1 MADFTH
7 DAEVQ
12 ARARETEG
20 GAVEGEVVEE
30 AVGGG
35 VGGLAAVADHAA
47 DGGKGDEEVEGI
59 ALRKEGGVQIPGA
72 AILGADDRVPVGE
85 VEVFKENVL

>member
-12 ARARETEG
+12 ARAGETEG
-20 GAVEGEVVEE
+20 GAVEGEIVEE

-47 DGGKGDEEVEGI
+47 DG
-59 ALRKEGGVQIPGA
+59 
-72 AILGADDRVPVGE
+72 
-85 VEVFKENVL
+85 